1 MKNFQDKFTEYKRTK
16 KSFMDVLANIVA
28 LVSSFYSIISYGFIN
43 FYSTTFDNYK
53 IVEKILNN
61 KIKINLPNNNKNNK
75 EIELSNDFKGLDNLM
90 SNQSM
95 DNLIINDDNI
105 EIMKI
110 MIIIIIKKKIII
122 ILIKYN
128 FPWDIYKRC

>member
-75 EIELSNDFKGLDNLM
+75 EIELSNDFKGLDNVM

-95 DNLIINDDNI
+95 DNLIINSFQFKFH
-105 EIMKI
+105 KI
-110 MIIIIIKKKIII
+110 
-122 ILIKYN
+122 LL
-128 FPWDIYKRC
+128 